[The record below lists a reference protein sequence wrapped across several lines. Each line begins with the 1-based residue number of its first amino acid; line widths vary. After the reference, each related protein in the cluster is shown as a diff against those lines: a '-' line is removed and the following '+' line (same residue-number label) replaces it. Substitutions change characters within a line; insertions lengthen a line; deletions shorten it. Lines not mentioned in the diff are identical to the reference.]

1 MPRTKVT
8 PSRWYY
14 VLAGVVLAAGLAGF
28 SLLLFN
34 GLSSLTG
41 GLSQMVVPGQHE
53 LVLSETGGYTVFHEY
68 QSVVGNKV
76 YSMAQ
81 GGLPGLQCGLSYKAT
96 GEQIPLSQSAVNS
109 TYSMGSRSGVSV
121 FNFRIDSPGTY
132 VFSAQYAAGEEGP
145 EAVLSVGH
153 GFVKQLLVTIFGC
166 LAVMFGALGATAA
179 IAVITFVKRQRA
191 RKRLQGNADALAHH
205 G

>member
-81 GGLPGLQCGLSYKAT
+81 GGLPGLQCGLS
-96 GEQIPLSQSAVNS
+96 PH
-109 TYSMGSRSGVSV
+109 
-121 FNFRIDSPGTY
+121 FSP
-132 VFSAQYAAGEEGP
+132 
-145 EAVLSVGH
+145 
-153 GFVKQLLVTIFGC
+153 
-166 LAVMFGALGATAA
+166 
-179 IAVITFVKRQRA
+179 
-191 RKRLQGNADALAHH
+191 ALAWPPVRYV
-205 G
+205 GGRDAVGWA